1 MTNKSPARRKWL
13 QFRLRTLLVAILMLS
28 LPLSWFAV
36 RLERVRRQRVAVE
49 QVAKRGGELRCYYL
63 DWDTQFRTTMVTPD
77 WLQTLLGEELAHD
90 ACRAFSTYEVNCIEC
105 DLSGDEDFR
114 FLPRL
119 PTVRYVCLRNC
130 RVTDNMVEY
139 LKDLPRLEY
148 LELSGTQVTSEDFR
162 RVQKEIPHCRVSFP
176 MIY

>member
-1 MTNKSPARRKWL
+1 MTTEPLKRRWF
-13 QFRLRTLLVAILMLS
+13 QFRLRTLLIAILVLS

-36 RLERVRRQRVAVE
+36 RLERARRQREAVE

-63 DWDTQFRTTMVTPD
+63 DWDTQIRTTKVTPD
-77 WLQTLLGEELAHD
+77 WLQALLGEDLSHD
-90 ACRAFSTYEVNCIEC
+90 FFQASTAYDANCIEC

-114 FLPRL
+114 SLPRL
-119 PTVRYVCLRNC
+119 PTVRYACLRNC

-148 LELSGTQVTSEDFR
+148 LELSGTQVTSEGFR
-162 RVQKEIPHCRVSFP
+162 RVQKEIPHCRVCFP
-176 MIY
+176 VIY